1 MVGWQ
6 TFPRAFLNL
15 LIFGLAM
22 LGGDWLVHQAAYL
35 IEYGS
40 RFDGVMANSPHRYYM
55 GIAGV
60 FLAASALGLLTLAI
74 VVLRVLARRRRDL
87 LRALSPRLARHM
99 GATATHIPV
108 WMIGKTA
115 LVLAVGQVAIFL
127 LQENLEAG
135 AEGLGLPGFGVLF
148 GPEHLSV
155 LPLHLLVALC
165 SAVLLWFIA
174 DSIDRARRATH
185 LVEALVNLLSKSHV
199 VPVRLTATSHHTP
212 NLRHVAGILGLRSPP
227 LIA

>member
-6 TFPRAFLNL
+6 TFPHAFLNL

-22 LGGDWLVHQAAYL
+22 MGGDWLVHQAAYL

-40 RFDGVMANSPHRYYM
+40 RFDAVTASSPHRYYM
-55 GIAGV
+55 EFTGV

-74 VVLRVLARRRRDL
+74 VVLRVLARRRRSL
-87 LRALSPRLARHM
+87 LRVLSPRLARHI
-99 GATATHIPV
+99 GATATHIPLRI
-108 WMIGKTA
+108 IGKTA

-127 LQENLEAG
+127 LQENLEAV
-135 AEGLGLPGFGVLF
+135 AEGFGLPGFGVLF
-148 GPEHLSV
+148 GPGHLAV

-165 SAVLLWFIA
+165 SAVLLWSVASTING
-174 DSIDRARRATH
+174 ARHATR
-185 LVEALVNLLSKSHV
+185 LAEALVTLLSKFPV
-199 VPVRLTATSHHTP
+199 APVRLTATSHHAP
-212 NLRHVAGILGLRSPP
+212 SLRHVAGILGPRSPP